1 VPSAFCWF
9 VAVVLTGALAPGAGT
24 SMAANDTAQPRQR
37 TVYVSAT
44 DKDGTPITDLTA
56 GEFEIKE
63 GGRKTEI
70 VSVKLSSTPLRIAL
84 IDADAGTGAFQL
96 SVLRFMQKLVGHAE
110 FSLTSVLIQAEK
122 VMDYT
127 ADVDDLRAG
136 INRIGIRGR
145 ERNNPQLIEA
155 IEEVT
160 KDVAREARRPAIV
173 VMRIGGEAASV
184 VAGTDVKEALRKTGA
199 VLYVVSTL
207 SATTRPASLVQG
219 DDIVSVARGQLADD
233 EVTSSALNLAVVLG
247 DGAKESGGRH
257 ETVVS
262 TTLVTVMEQIA
273 DELLNQYQI
282 DYALPADV
290 KPSDKLSVSVK
301 RKGVTLH
308 APSRIP
314 N

>member
-1 VPSAFCWF
+1 VPSAFSSS
-9 VAVVLTGALAPGAGT
+9 VAVVLTGVLAAGAEKLH
-24 SMAANDTAQPRQR
+24 AVDDAAQPRQR
-37 TVYVSAT
+37 TVYVSVT
-44 DKDGTPITDLTA
+44 DKDGSPVTDVTA
-56 GEFEIKE
+56 GEFEVKE

-70 VSVKLSSTPLRIAL
+70 VSAKLSSTPLRIAL

-96 SVLRFMQKLVGHAE
+96 SILRFIQKLVGHAE

-127 ADVDDLRAG
+127 ADVDELRAG
-136 INRIGIRGR
+136 ISRVGIRGR

-155 IEEVT
+155 IAEVT
-160 KDVAREARRPAIV
+160 KDNAHEARRPAIV
-173 VMRIGGEAASV
+173 VMRIGGEAASS
-184 VAGTDVKEALRKTGA
+184 VAGTEVKEALRKSGA

-207 SATTRPASLVQG
+207 SATTRPASQVQG
-219 DDIVSVARGQLADD
+219 DDIVSVARGKLADD
-233 EVTSSALNLAVVLG
+233 EVESSALNLALVLG

-257 ETVVS
+257 EIVVS

-282 DYALPADV
+282 DYALPADA
-290 KPSDKLSVSVK
+290 KLSDKLSVSVK
-301 RKGVTLH
+301 RKGVILH